1 MTEKETGLLPIGS
14 RRNFG
19 ETSSRTSRK
28 SIHMDSD
35 RCMFCQD
42 DDRRKMHNVVTMA
55 LSDKILTM
63 AKHDLT
69 MRVRLANVVDL
80 VAAEGNY
87 HLKCLVCFER
97 KMFNAQKDVP
107 SERETDTVLDKI
119 CVDLKNGLSLGHVYS
134 MGHVWN
140 KYQRLCEAANITLPP
155 RYTSRRQTFY
165 NEVCQRIGSWGFRAA
180 TKCSVTPSNV
190 PQ

>member
-1 MTEKETGLLPIGS
+1 
-14 RRNFG
+14 
-19 ETSSRTSRK
+19 
-28 SIHMDSD
+28 
-35 RCMFCQD
+35 
-42 DDRRKMHNVVTMA
+42 MHNVVTMA

-134 MGHVWN
+134 MGHVLN
-140 KYQRLCEAANITLPP
+140 KYQ
-155 RYTSRRQTFY
+155 
-165 NEVCQRIGSWGFRAA
+165 
-180 TKCSVTPSNV
+180 
-190 PQ
+190 